1 MKKFLI
7 LLPPCRVPA
16 TSELEELGVI
26 NSLLY
31 DDDDAYNDNDVDDEE
46 ELDTDVDDN
55 FSKIF

>member
-1 MKKFLI
+1 M
-7 LLPPCRVPA
+7 PA

>member
-7 LLPPCRVPA
+7 LLPSCRVPA

-31 DDDDAYNDNDVDDEE
+31 DDDDAYDVDEEE